1 MEKLVEELRAVIPL
15 KPDTDSGDIVM
26 IVGENP
32 QMIIY
37 GIVTSIERDPSK
49 KDEWWNIA
57 LTFLTVPLQKVVW
70 TLRTEQMTG
79 REIFTMGGEK
89 RFFQAVELDKGAKG
103 ASSPDKESSSSKRSK
118 LKRVK

>member
-1 MEKLVEELRAVIPL
+1 MEKLLEELKTVIPL
-15 KPDTDSGDIVM
+15 KPDTETGDIVL

-37 GIVTSIERDPSK
+37 GIVTSIDRDTSK
-49 KDEWWNIA
+49 KDEWWNIG

-79 REIFTMGGEK
+79 KEIYTMGGEK
-89 RFFQAVELDKGAKG
+89 RFFQAVDLETTPPRAPSYEKDGQAKKK
-103 ASSPDKESSSSKRSK
+103 SP